1 MDDFKIAGRDS
12 SGQRAGVRGVRD
24 MEVTIREFSFFIA

>member
-1 MDDFKIAGRDS
+1 MVHAT
-12 SGQRAGVRGVRD
+12 GVTTRVARVRD